1 MFRPLHTVLVLTSVL
16 CMALT
21 AQASPTGSL
30 TYKVSMGG
38 LNAGTFKN
46 MGISTHGVT
55 LSGNDVRVTPQSTNA
70 GKPIPIS
77 GGTVVPFTLRIL
89 TPKVGEQMTVRVEVI
104 PVGVGPGQ
112 RCTFTLD
119 RAMLQKVD
127 ETSLMLKPS
136 ELPKYKCVGGKR

>member
-1 MFRPLHTVLVLTSVL
+1 MVRPLTVIFVVTS
-16 CMALT
+16 MIAFALN
-21 AQASPTGSL
+21 AQAGPSGTL

-38 LNAGTFKN
+38 LNAGTFKS
-46 MGISTHGVT
+46 MGINTHGVT
-55 LSGNDVRVTPQSTNA
+55 LSGNDVRVTPQSTKA
-70 GKPIPIS
+70 GAPISIS

-119 RAMLQKVD
+119 RATLKKVN
-127 ETSLMLKPS
+127 ETGLLLKPS
-136 ELPKYKCVGGKR
+136 ELPKYKCVGGKG